1 MGFFDRDVRDGYDR
15 LFDYDHDGKLNA
27 FEQAMQ
33 WDDLD
38 RDISGLDG
46 DEDEN
51 DAVTLGGLDDE
62 EEILDEIEGMDEE
75 EAREYL
81 ESEGYDPDDFD
92 L

>member
-1 MGFFDRDVRDGYDR
+1 MGFFDRDVKGGYDR
-15 LFDYDHDGKLNA
+15 LFDYNRDGKLDA

-38 RDISGLDG
+38 RVLSDDT
-46 DEDEN
+46 DFE
-51 DAVTLGGLDDE
+51 DDE
-62 EEILDEIEGMDEE
+62 EDILDEIEDMDED